1 MGYQVVF
8 DASRNG
14 SQLAIYLLI
23 PVFALIPGM
32 IGWALKDSADPK
44 ESLKG
49 KFFLLISAVGFCFSL
64 VFLAGNSNEYFK
76 AKRALETGDYAVVE
90 GTVRNFVPMPRGGH
104 STESFDIGQVSF
116 RYGSGWGSI
125 VFNSEWN
132 RGFIHDGVRLRI
144 AYQNGDILR
153 IETASK

>member
-14 SQLAIYLLI
+14 SQLAIYLLF
-23 PVFALIPGM
+23 PFFALIPG
-32 IGWALKDSADPK
+32 IAGWALKDSTDPK
-44 ESLKG
+44 ESAKG
-49 KFFLLISAVGFCFSL
+49 KLFLLVSAVGFCFSL
-64 VFLAGNSNEYFK
+64 LFLAGNSSEYFR

-90 GTVRNFVPMPRGGH
+90 GTVRNFVPMPPGGH
-104 STESFDIGQVSF
+104 STESFDIGRASF

-132 RGFIHDGVRLRI
+132 RGYLHDGAQLRI
-144 AYQNGDILR
+144 AYKNGDILR
-153 IETASK
+153 IDAASQ